1 MANDDVR
8 DINSDWVLA
17 YKQMKFKRLQ
27 HSSDICMTYL
37 HMCNMYNTD

>member
-1 MANDDVR
+1 
-8 DINSDWVLA
+8 
-17 YKQMKFKRLQ
+17 MKFKRLQ